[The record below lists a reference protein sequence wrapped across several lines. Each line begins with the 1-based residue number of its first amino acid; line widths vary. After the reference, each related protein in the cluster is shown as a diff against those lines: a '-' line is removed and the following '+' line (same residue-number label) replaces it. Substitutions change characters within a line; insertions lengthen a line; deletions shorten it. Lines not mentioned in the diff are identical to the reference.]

1 MGSCGGLGAPDKGPQ
16 FVHRLT
22 WPEIESSL
30 AGNDLVSSRPSG
42 LLIIFCGSRL

>member
-1 MGSCGGLGAPDKGPQ
+1 MAPAEPGGTREGTTI
-16 FVHRLT
+16 VHRLT

-30 AGNDLVSSRPSG
+30 AGNDLVSSRPLG

>member
-1 MGSCGGLGAPDKGPQ
+1 MGSCGARRHQAGPQ